1 MTPEETSLF
10 EEKIQAFV
18 GREISTPRRGPDDV
32 NSTMI
37 RHFCEVI
44 GDTNPVYTNT
54 GFAAQ
59 SSKKGI
65 VAPPAMMQVWSME
78 GYAMCGEPRQDLQR
92 ELHGLFDQHGFT
104 GVLGTNTTA
113 DYMRDLRPG
122 DQVTSHCVIDSI
134 SAQKSTARGIGYFIE
149 TLTTF
154 TDQHK
159 QTVGTLV
166 FRVLKYIP
174 NEVDTVNAGTAVDNT
189 PATPTRIP
197 SPRGHDNKWWWDG
210 IDKGVLLIQR
220 CKDCKTLR
228 HPPRP
233 MCGECQSLQWDSIES
248 SLKGEV
254 YSFTQIHY
262 PRVPGYS
269 YPLVAAVITLAEG
282 TRLVSNVVG
291 CEPRAV
297 HIGMKVKGLIE
308 QVDEKTLLPQFYP
321 AD

>member
-10 EEKIQAFV
+10 EAKIQAFV
-18 GREISTPRRGPDDV
+18 GRAVSAPRPGPDDV

-37 RHFCEVI
+37 RHFCEMI
-44 GDTNPVYTNT
+44 GDENPVYTDS

-59 SSKKGI
+59 SSKGGI

-78 GYAMCGEPRQDLQR
+78 GYAMYRQARQDLQR
-92 ELHGLFDQHGFT
+92 QLHEVFDQHGFT

-122 DQVTSHCVIDSI
+122 DQVTTHCVIDSI
-134 SAQKSTARGIGYFIE
+134 SEQKATARGIGYFIE
-149 TLTTF
+149 TRTTF
-154 TDQHK
+154 TDQHQ

-166 FRVLKYIP
+166 FRVLKYLP
-174 NEVDTVNAGTAVDNT
+174 NELDTADSATVPDNAASV
-189 PATPTRIP
+189 PTRIA
-197 SPRGHDNKWWWDG
+197 SPRGHDNKWWWEA
-210 IDKGVLLIQR
+210 IDNGVLLIQR
-220 CKDCKTLR
+220 CKDCAALR

-233 MCGECQSLQWDSIES
+233 MCGECQSIQWDAIES
-248 SLKGEV
+248 SLEGEV

-262 PRVPGYS
+262 PRFPGYPS
-269 YPLVAAVITLAEG
+269 PLVTAVIALAEG

-291 CEPRAV
+291 CEPEAV
-297 HIGMKVKGLIE
+297 HIGMKVKGIIE
-308 QVDEKTLLPQFYP
+308 QVDEKTILPQFYP

>member
-1 MTPEETSLF
+1 MTPEETRLF
-10 EEKIQAFV
+10 EAKIQAFV
-18 GREISTPRRGPDDV
+18 GREVSAPHPGPDDV

-37 RHFCEVI
+37 RHFCEMI
-44 GDTNPVYTNT
+44 GDENPVYTDP

-59 SSKKGI
+59 SSKGGI

-78 GYAMCGEPRQDLQR
+78 GYAMYRESRQDLQR
-92 ELHGLFDQHGFT
+92 QLHQIFDQHGFT

-113 DYMRDLRPG
+113 NYVRDLRPG
-122 DQVTSHCVIDSI
+122 DQVTTHCVIDSI
-134 SAQKSTARGIGYFIE
+134 SGQKATARGIGYFIE

-154 TDQHK
+154 TDQHR

-174 NEVDTVNAGTAVDNT
+174 SDADTAGAGTATDNA
-189 PATPTRIP
+189 PSLPTRIP
-197 SPRGHDNKWWWDG
+197 SPRGHDNKWWWEA
-210 IDKGVLLIQR
+210 IDNGVLLIQR
-220 CKDCKTLR
+220 CKDCETLR

-233 MCGECQSLQWDSIES
+233 MCGECQSLEWDSIES
-248 SLKGEV
+248 SLEGEV

-262 PRVPGYS
+262 PRFPGYPF
-269 YPLVAAVITLAEG
+269 PLVTAIIALAEG

-291 CEPRAV
+291 CEPEAV
-297 HIGMKVKGLIE
+297 HIGMKVKGIIE
-308 QVDEKTLLPQFYP
+308 QVDEKTMLPQFYP